1 MTLDRIDSSKLF
13 SIWDFRD
20 FIGRRKEHE
29 RGRYNA
35 PPGTMDEIPPLC
47 DGIPGHSTLG
57 ECREPS
63 RPEAQHLAV
72 ADEEARHRVT
82 DLITDR
88 KRLGKVEA
96 AGVEP
101 ASFGREM
108 CPLR

>member
-1 MTLDRIDSSKLF
+1 MSGDDIKSLKGQRTKSRPFVRL
-13 SIWDFRD
+13 
-20 FIGRRKEHE
+20 
-29 RGRYNA
+29 
-35 PPGTMDEIPPLC
+35 
-47 DGIPGHSTLG
+47 PGHSTLG